1 MKFTSVLTIATI
13 LSTATIANAADSG
26 PVKAC
31 LVRAQADRAAA
42 IATGTPRNV
51 ADEAW
56 AAAVAKCKAKA
67 SAAIFGYLA
76 FKPAP
81 STSEPAPTTKGPKLP
96 RLTIAAN
103 AEGLTDT
110 FVPKPNKPP
119 KQTRGG
125 GTRLVDLIAEGVDVP
140 TLPRCS
146 QPPCLPGSTTM
157 FSPNPEAPEQGT
169 RGNLPRM
176 FAQTIDRHVPPG
188 RRGSPSGTA
197 GGGTRMSV
205 AHYFG

>member
-1 MKFTSVLTIATI
+1 MKAVLFLMSASIV
-13 LSTATIANAADSG
+13 LSAATIANAADSG

-42 IATGTPRNV
+42 IATGTPRAV
-51 ADEAW
+51 ADRIWAEA
-56 AAAVAKCKAKA
+56 VRRCKAKA
-67 SAAIFGYLA
+67 SAAGSVFA
-76 FKPAP
+76 FKSAP

-96 RLTIAAN
+96 RLAIAAN

-110 FVPKPNKPP
+110 FVPKPNNPP
-119 KQTRGG
+119 QQARGG

-188 RRGSPSGTA
+188 RRGAPKGTS